1 MTETNLTMLRR
12 LLVER
17 YDEFRTRLA
26 KRLGST
32 DLAGDAMQDT
42 WLKLARVEAIGPI
55 HSPSHYLF
63 SIALNAAR
71 DRLQTDA
78 RYLSP
83 VEVESLLDLVDAAP
97 DPARVAEAR
106 SDLSVIEMAL
116 AELPPRR
123 RDILL
128 AARLDNLPRQEI
140 AKRLGISLRLV
151 EKELHLAQ
159 AYCLARLTEATK

>member
-1 MTETNLTMLRR
+1 MTEMTLTMLRR

-17 YDEFRTRLA
+17 YDEFRTRLTQ
-26 KRLGST
+26 RLGSA

-42 WLKLARVEAIGPI
+42 WLKLARVEAVGAVR
-55 HSPSHYLF
+55 SPGHYLF
-63 SIALNAAR
+63 GIALNAAR
-71 DRLQTDA
+71 DRLQADS
-78 RYLSP
+78 RYLTA
-83 VEVESLLDLVDAAP
+83 VEIEGLLDLVDETP

-106 SDLSVIEMAL
+106 SDLRILEAAL
-116 AELPPRR
+116 AELSPRR

-128 AARLDNLPRQEI
+128 AARLDGLPRQEI

-159 AYCLARLTEATK
+159 AHCLTRLTGATE

>member
-1 MTETNLTMLRR
+1 MTETTLTMLRR

-26 KRLGST
+26 QRLGSA

-42 WLKLARVEAIGPI
+42 WLKLARVEAIGAVR
-55 HSPSHYLF
+55 SPSHYLF

-71 DRLQTDA
+71 DRLHADG
-78 RYLSP
+78 RYLSAI
-83 VEVESLLDLVDAAP
+83 EIESLLDLVDATP

-106 SDLSVIEMAL
+106 SDLRAL
-116 AELPPRR
+116 EAALVELSPRR

-128 AARLDNLPRQEI
+128 AARLDGLPRQEI

-159 AYCLARLTEATK
+159 EYCLARLTGATK

>member
-1 MTETNLTMLRR
+1 MTETTLSLLRR

-17 YDEFRTRLA
+17 YDDFKNRLA
-26 KRLGST
+26 QRLGST
-32 DLAGDAMQDT
+32 ELAGDAMQDT
-42 WLKLARVEAIGPI
+42 WLRLARVEAIG
-55 HSPSHYLF
+55 HVRNPSRYIF

-71 DRLQTDA
+71 DRLHTDS
-78 RYLSP
+78 RFLSA
-83 VEVESLLDLVDAAP
+83 VEVEGMLDLVDETP
-97 DPARVAEAR
+97 DPARIVEAR
-106 SDLSVIEMAL
+106 SDLSRLESAL

-128 AARLDNLPRQEI
+128 AARIDRLSRPEI

-159 AYCLARLTEATK
+159 AYCLARLIQEKN